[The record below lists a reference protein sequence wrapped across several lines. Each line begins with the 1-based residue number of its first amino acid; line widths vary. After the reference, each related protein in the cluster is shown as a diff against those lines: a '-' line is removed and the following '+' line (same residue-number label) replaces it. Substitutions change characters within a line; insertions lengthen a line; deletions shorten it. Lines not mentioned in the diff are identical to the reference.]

1 MTSLQESRSISL
13 LQWSDGELLE
23 RADTGEG
30 DYAYSGVDFFSLP
43 PLRNGGKVIAS
54 SIEQSGVAK
63 GAVSRLNL
71 FSVE

>member
-30 DYAYSGVDFFSLP
+30 DYAYSGVDFFSPP

-71 FSVE
+71 YSVE